1 MKITFKYLDQ
11 HLPFD
16 VSEMVAKIVYKKYK
30 KNTEK
35 HKKNCFCVKCNYI
48 RQGKLISM
56 L

>member
-16 VSEMVAKIVYKKYK
+16 ISEMVAKIVYKKYI
-30 KNTEK
+30 NIEK
-35 HKKNCFCVKCNYI
+35 EHNKNCFCVKCNYI